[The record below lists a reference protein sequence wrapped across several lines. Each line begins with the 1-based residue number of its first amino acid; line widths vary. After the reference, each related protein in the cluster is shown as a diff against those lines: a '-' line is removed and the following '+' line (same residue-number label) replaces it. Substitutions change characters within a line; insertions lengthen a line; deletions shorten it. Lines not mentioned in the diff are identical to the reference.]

1 MRNSIIAAG
10 PGRHGGSQLDT
21 RLRAT
26 NAEVMEVHFVP
37 DPDQEAF
44 IRQGIANGRYQTAED
59 AVRDAMSRW
68 EERERTRLELLA
80 TLDEAEAD
88 LETGRYTDYSNGTL
102 PLLADELKREARPL
116 RLIASGTDDLP

>member
-1 MRNSIIAAG
+1 
-10 PGRHGGSQLDT
+10 
-21 RLRAT
+21 
-26 NAEVMEVHFVP
+26 MEVHFVP

-44 IRQGIANGRYQTAED
+44 IRQGIANGRYPTAED

-88 LETGRYTDYSNGTL
+88 LETGRYTDYSNETL
-102 PLLADELKREARPL
+102 PLLADELKREARTL
-116 RLIASGTDDLP
+116 RNRERHG

>member
-1 MRNSIIAAG
+1 M
-10 PGRHGGSQLDT
+10 
-21 RLRAT
+21 
-26 NAEVMEVHFVP
+26 HFVP

-88 LETGRYTDYSNGTL
+88 LETGRYTDYSNETL
-102 PLLADELKREARPL
+102 PLLADELKREARTL
-116 RLIASGTDDLP
+116 RNRERHA

>member
-1 MRNSIIAAG
+1 
-10 PGRHGGSQLDT
+10 
-21 RLRAT
+21 
-26 NAEVMEVHFVP
+26 MEVHFVP

-88 LETGRYTDYSNGTL
+88 LETGRYTDYSNETL
-102 PLLADELKREARPL
+102 PLLADELKREARTL
-116 RLIASGTDDLP
+116 RNRERHA

>member
-1 MRNSIIAAG
+1 
-10 PGRHGGSQLDT
+10 
-21 RLRAT
+21 
-26 NAEVMEVHFVP
+26 MEVHFVP

-88 LETGRYTDYSNGTL
+88 LETGRYTDYSNETL
-102 PLLADELKREARPL
+102 PLLADELKREARTL
-116 RLIASGTDDLP
+116 RNRERHG